1 MDTEL
6 DIIQRFFQ
14 EVENI
19 CTHEQALQEE
29 RNRKGE
35 NYNLFSI
42 LNIER
47 YELKHSALIAN
58 LLDPKGSHGCGDA
71 FLRAF
76 FEIALKERA
85 YPFEDCTHLHS
96 YTEYYTGPIAGDT
109 GGRID
114 ILVKSSHYGLIIENK
129 IYAGDQDKQLIRYDN
144 YGKEVFGADG
154 YLLVYL
160 TLYGYDASKESTATK
175 SAEEVGYLRLSYA
188 EDILRWLEQCV
199 RLADDK
205 PLVRESLNQYIRT
218 IKQLTYQDMNQENI
232 QKIIEL
238 TISHSKTV
246 ATILAHEAKIAKEI
260 RDKYIFPKL
269 EEYAKEKGWHF
280 CAKPDLTNP
289 TEIQFQKDDY
299 DSCIFISAGNS
310 RTTTIWDRVWIGVEY
325 IPQHKT
331 EANAPIDKL
340 ICLTESNDSYPKG
353 WEYLT
358 PWDWESAKN
367 FDKMKEEV
375 VNKVTKKLDEIIK
388 ELGKEQIKQS
398 CHTLHN
404 SLITSEG
411 KTSSSSKEKEV

>member
-6 DIIQRFFQ
+6 DIQRFFQ
-14 EVENI
+14 EVASI
-19 CTHEQALQEE
+19 CALEQAQQEE

-42 LNIER
+42 LSIER

-76 FEIALKERA
+76 FEIALKDLA
-85 YPFEDCTHLHS
+85 YPFEDCTLPDS
-96 YTEYYTGPIAGDT
+96 YTEYYTGPIVGDT

-114 ILVKSSHYGLIIENK
+114 ILVKSSRYGLIIENK

-144 YGKEVFGADG
+144 YGKETFGADG

-199 RLADDK
+199 QLADNK

-218 IKQLTYQDMNQENI
+218 IKQLTYQDMNQEDI
-232 QKIIEL
+232 KKIIDLAVDYPEV
-238 TISHSKTV
+238 V
-246 ATILAHEAKIAKEI
+246 ATLSSKRDAIAQRI
-260 RDKYIFPKL
+260 REKYIFAELRK
-269 EEYAKEKGWHF
+269 YADQKGW
-280 CAKPDLTNP
+280 LY
-289 TEIQFQKDDY
+289 DDSESSY
-299 DSCIFISAGNS
+299 NEEEPKIRLRKEGWDGSIIISADSENKKSNYGWWMNL
-310 RTTTIWDRVWIGVEY
+310 WIGIDSKVTGAKKLACLEKQSPEY
-325 IPQHKT
+325 PM
-331 EANAPIDKL
+331 
-340 ICLTESNDSYPKG
+340 G

-358 PWDWESAKN
+358 TPNWYSAEN
-367 FDKMKEEV
+367 FPAMKTRV
-375 VNKVTKKLDEIIK
+375 AQEIINK
-388 ELGKEQIKQS
+388 LNEIIEELFIK
-398 CHTLHN
+398 
-404 SLITSEG
+404 
-411 KTSSSSKEKEV
+411 

>member
-6 DIIQRFFQ
+6 DIQRFFQ
-14 EVENI
+14 EVASI
-19 CTHEQALQEE
+19 CALEQAQQEE

-42 LNIER
+42 LSIER

-76 FEIALKERA
+76 FEIALKDLA
-85 YPFEDCTHLHS
+85 YPFEDCTLPDS

-114 ILVKSSHYGLIIENK
+114 ILVKSSRYGLIIENK

-144 YGKEVFGADG
+144 YGKETFGADG

-199 RLADDK
+199 RLADNK

-232 QKIIEL
+232 QTIIDLAVDHPEV
-238 TISHSKTV
+238 V
-246 ATILAHEAKIAKEI
+246 ATLSSKRDAIAEGI
-260 RDKYIFPKL
+260 REKYIFAKL
-269 EEYAKEKGWHF
+269 EKYADQKGW
-280 CAKPDLTNP
+280 LY
-289 TEIQFQKDDY
+289 DDSESSY
-299 DSCIFISAGNS
+299 NEEEPKIRLRKEGWDGSIIISADSENKKSNYGWWMNL
-310 RTTTIWDRVWIGVEY
+310 WIGIDSKVTGAKKLACLEKQSPEY
-325 IPQHKT
+325 PM
-331 EANAPIDKL
+331 
-340 ICLTESNDSYPKG
+340 G

-358 PWDWESAKN
+358 TPNWYSAEN
-367 FDKMKEEV
+367 FPAMKTSVAQEII
-375 VNKVTKKLDEIIK
+375 NKLDEIIE
-388 ELGKEQIKQS
+388 ELSINK
-398 CHTLHN
+398 
-404 SLITSEG
+404 
-411 KTSSSSKEKEV
+411 

>member
-6 DIIQRFFQ
+6 DIQRFFQ
-14 EVENI
+14 EVASI
-19 CTHEQALQEE
+19 CALEQAQQEE

-42 LNIER
+42 LSIER

-76 FEIALKERA
+76 FEIALKDLA
-85 YPFEDCTHLHS
+85 YPFEDCTLPDS
-96 YTEYYTGPIAGDT
+96 YTEYYTGPIVGDT

-114 ILVKSSHYGLIIENK
+114 ILVKSSRYGLIIENK

-144 YGKEVFGADG
+144 YGKETFGADG

-199 RLADDK
+199 RLADNK

-232 QKIIEL
+232 QTIIDLAVDHPEV
-238 TISHSKTV
+238 V
-246 ATILAHEAKIAKEI
+246 ATLSSKRDAIAEGI
-260 RDKYIFPKL
+260 REKYIFAKL
-269 EEYAKEKGWHF
+269 EKYADQKGW
-280 CAKPDLTNP
+280 LY
-289 TEIQFQKDDY
+289 DDSESSY
-299 DSCIFISAGNS
+299 NEEEPKIRLRKEGWDGSIIISADSENKKSNYGWWMNL
-310 RTTTIWDRVWIGVEY
+310 WIGIDSKVTGAKKLACLEKQSPEY
-325 IPQHKT
+325 PM
-331 EANAPIDKL
+331 
-340 ICLTESNDSYPKG
+340 G

-358 PWDWESAKN
+358 TPNWYSAEN
-367 FDKMKEEV
+367 FPAMKTSVAQEII
-375 VNKVTKKLDEIIK
+375 NKLDEIIE
-388 ELGKEQIKQS
+388 ELGVK
-398 CHTLHN
+398 
-404 SLITSEG
+404 
-411 KTSSSSKEKEV
+411 

>member
-6 DIIQRFFQ
+6 DIQRFVQ
-14 EVENI
+14 EVASI
-19 CTHEQALQEE
+19 CALGQAQQEE

-42 LNIER
+42 LSIER

-129 IYAGDQDKQLIRYDN
+129 IYAGDQDKQLTRYDN
-144 YGKEVFGADG
+144 YGKTTFGADR

-199 RLADDK
+199 RLADNK

-232 QKIIEL
+232 RKIIDLAVDHPEV
-238 TISHSKTV
+238 V
-246 ATILAHEAKIAKEI
+246 ATLSSKRDAIAQGI
-260 RDKYIFPKL
+260 RKKYIFDKL
-269 EEYAKEKGWHF
+269 KEYADQKGWLF
-280 CAKPDLTNP
+280 DD
-289 TEIQFQKDDY
+289 TEIANPEGDNKIRLRKEGWDG
-299 DSCIFISAGNS
+299 SIIISADSEDKKSNYGWWINL
-310 RTTTIWDRVWIGVEY
+310 WIGIDSKVTGAKKLACLEKQSPEY
-325 IPQHKT
+325 PM
-331 EANAPIDKL
+331 
-340 ICLTESNDSYPKG
+340 G

-358 PWDWESAKN
+358 TPNWYSAEN
-367 FDKMKEEV
+367 FPAMKESVAKEII
-375 VNKVTKKLDEIIK
+375 NKLDEIIE
-388 ELGKEQIKQS
+388 ELGIK
-398 CHTLHN
+398 
-404 SLITSEG
+404 
-411 KTSSSSKEKEV
+411 

>member
-6 DIIQRFFQ
+6 DIQQFFQ
-14 EVENI
+14 EVASI
-19 CTHEQALQEE
+19 CALEQAQQEE

-76 FEIALKERA
+76 FEIALKGTA
-85 YPFEDCTHLHS
+85 YPFESSTPLDS
-96 YTEYYTGPIAGDT
+96 RTEHYTGPIAGDT

-144 YGKEVFGADG
+144 YGKEIFGADG

-188 EDILRWLEQCV
+188 EDILRWLEQCA
-199 RLADDK
+199 RLAYDK

-232 QKIIEL
+232 EKIIDLAVDHPEV
-238 TISHSKTV
+238 V
-246 ATILAHEAKIAKEI
+246 ATLSSNRDAIAQRI
-260 RDKYIFPKL
+260 RKKYIFDKL
-269 EEYAKEKGWHF
+269 KEYADQKGW
-280 CAKPDLTNP
+280 LY
-289 TEIQFQKDDY
+289 DDSESSY
-299 DSCIFISAGNS
+299 NEEEPKIRLRKEGWDGSIIISADSENKKSNYGWWMNL
-310 RTTTIWDRVWIGVEY
+310 WIGIDSKVTGAKKLACLEKQSPEY
-325 IPQHKT
+325 PM
-331 EANAPIDKL
+331 
-340 ICLTESNDSYPKG
+340 G

-358 PWDWESAKN
+358 TPNWYSAEH
-367 FDKMKEEV
+367 FPAMKTSV
-375 VNKVTKKLDEIIK
+375 AQEIISK
-388 ELGKEQIKQS
+388 LNEIIEELGVK
-398 CHTLHN
+398 
-404 SLITSEG
+404 
-411 KTSSSSKEKEV
+411 

>member
-6 DIIQRFFQ
+6 DIQRFFQ
-14 EVENI
+14 EVASI
-19 CTHEQALQEE
+19 CALEQAQQEE

-42 LNIER
+42 LSIER

-76 FEIALKERA
+76 FEIALKGTA
-85 YPFEDCTHLHS
+85 YPFESSTPPDS
-96 YTEYYTGPIAGDT
+96 YTEHYIGPIAGDT

-114 ILVKSSHYGLIIENK
+114 ILVKSSRYGLIIENK

-144 YGKEVFGADG
+144 YGKETFGADG

-160 TLYGYDASKESTATK
+160 TLYGCDASKESTATK

-199 RLADDK
+199 RLADNK

-232 QKIIEL
+232 QTIIDLAVDHPEV
-238 TISHSKTV
+238 V
-246 ATILAHEAKIAKEI
+246 ATLSSKRDAIAEGI
-260 RDKYIFPKL
+260 REKYIFAKL
-269 EEYAKEKGWHF
+269 EKYADQKGW
-280 CAKPDLTNP
+280 LY
-289 TEIQFQKDDY
+289 DDSESSY
-299 DSCIFISAGNS
+299 NEEEPKIRLRKEGWDGSIIISADSEDKKSNYGWWINL
-310 RTTTIWDRVWIGVEY
+310 WIGIDSKVTGAKKLACLEKQSPEY
-325 IPQHKT
+325 PM
-331 EANAPIDKL
+331 
-340 ICLTESNDSYPKG
+340 G

-358 PWDWESAKN
+358 TPNWYSAEN
-367 FDKMKEEV
+367 FPAMKTSVAE
-375 VNKVTKKLDEIIK
+375 EIISK
-388 ELGKEQIKQS
+388 LNEIIEELGVK
-398 CHTLHN
+398 
-404 SLITSEG
+404 
-411 KTSSSSKEKEV
+411 

>member
-6 DIIQRFFQ
+6 DIQRFFQ
-14 EVENI
+14 EVASI
-19 CTHEQALQEE
+19 CALGQAQQEE

-76 FEIALKERA
+76 FEIALKGTA
-85 YPFEDCTHLHS
+85 YPFESSTPPNS

-114 ILVKSSHYGLIIENK
+114 ILVKSSRYGLIIENK
-129 IYAGDQDKQLIRYDN
+129 IYAGDQDKQLTRYDN
-144 YGKEVFGADG
+144 YGKETFGADG

-188 EDILRWLEQCV
+188 EDILRWLKQCV
-199 RLADDK
+199 RLADNK

-218 IKQLTYQDMNQENI
+218 IKQLTYQDMNQKDI
-232 QKIIEL
+232 RKIIDLAVDHPEV
-238 TISHSKTV
+238 V
-246 ATILAHEAKIAKEI
+246 ATLSSKRDAIAQGI
-260 RDKYIFPKL
+260 RKKYIFAELKK
-269 EEYAKEKGWHF
+269 YADQKGW
-280 CAKPDLTNP
+280 LY
-289 TEIQFQKDDY
+289 DDSESSY
-299 DSCIFISAGNS
+299 NEEEPKIRFRKEGWDGSIIISADSENKKSNYGWWMNL
-310 RTTTIWDRVWIGVEY
+310 WIGIDSKEAGAKKLACLEKQSPEY
-325 IPQHKT
+325 PM
-331 EANAPIDKL
+331 
-340 ICLTESNDSYPKG
+340 G

-358 PWDWESAKN
+358 TPNWYSAEN
-367 FDKMKEEV
+367 FPAMKTSVAEEII
-375 VNKVTKKLDEIIK
+375 NKLDEIIE
-388 ELGKEQIKQS
+388 ELGVK
-398 CHTLHN
+398 
-404 SLITSEG
+404 
-411 KTSSSSKEKEV
+411 

>member
-19 CTHEQALQEE
+19 CTHEQELQEE
-29 RNRKGE
+29 RHRKGE

-76 FEIALKERA
+76 FEIALKGTA
-85 YPFEDCTHLHS
+85 YPFESSTPPQS

-114 ILVKSSHYGLIIENK
+114 ILVKSSRYGLIIENK

-144 YGKEVFGADG
+144 YGKETFGADG

-160 TLYGYDASKESTATK
+160 TLYGCDASKESTATK

-199 RLADDK
+199 RLAYDK
-205 PLVRESLNQYIRT
+205 PLVRESLNQYIQT

-232 QKIIEL
+232 EKIIDLAVDHPEV
-238 TISHSKTV
+238 V
-246 ATILAHEAKIAKEI
+246 ATLSSKLDAIAQRI
-260 RDKYIFPKL
+260 RKKYIFAKL
-269 EEYAKEKGWHF
+269 RKYADQKGWQF
-280 CAKPDLTNP
+280 DDTEITNP
-289 TEIQFQKDDY
+289 QGEPNIRLRKEGWDG
-299 DSCIFISAGNS
+299 SIIISADSENKKSNYGWWMNL
-310 RTTTIWDRVWIGVEY
+310 WIGIDSKEAGAKKLACLEKQSPEY
-325 IPQHKT
+325 PM
-331 EANAPIDKL
+331 
-340 ICLTESNDSYPKG
+340 G

-358 PWDWESAKN
+358 TPNWYSAEN
-367 FDKMKEEV
+367 FPAMKTSVAEEIIS
-375 VNKVTKKLDEIIK
+375 KLDEIIE
-388 ELGKEQIKQS
+388 ELGIK
-398 CHTLHN
+398 
-404 SLITSEG
+404 
-411 KTSSSSKEKEV
+411 

>member
-1 MDTEL
+1 MDTKL
-6 DIIQRFFQ
+6 DIQLFFQ
-14 EVENI
+14 EGASI
-19 CTHEQALQEE
+19 CALEQAQQEE

-42 LNIER
+42 LSIER

-129 IYAGDQDKQLIRYDN
+129 IYAGDQDKQLTRYDN
-144 YGKEVFGADG
+144 YGKETFGADG

-188 EDILRWLEQCV
+188 KDILLWLKECV
-199 RLADDK
+199 RLADNK

-218 IKQLTYQDMNQENI
+218 IKQLTYQDMNQEDI
-232 QKIIEL
+232 QKIIDLAVDHPEV
-238 TISHSKTV
+238 V
-246 ATILAHEAKIAKEI
+246 ATLSSKRDAIAEGI
-260 RDKYIFPKL
+260 REKYIFAKL
-269 EEYAKEKGWHF
+269 KEYADQKGW
-280 CAKPDLTNP
+280 LY
-289 TEIQFQKDDY
+289 DDSESSY
-299 DSCIFISAGNS
+299 NEEEPKIRFRKEGWDGSIIISADSENKKSNYGWWMNL
-310 RTTTIWDRVWIGVEY
+310 WIGIDSKEAGAKKLACLEKQSPEY
-325 IPQHKT
+325 PM
-331 EANAPIDKL
+331 
-340 ICLTESNDSYPKG
+340 G

-358 PWDWESAKN
+358 TPNWYSAEN
-367 FDKMKEEV
+367 FPAMKTSVAEEII
-375 VNKVTKKLDEIIK
+375 NKLDEIIE
-388 ELGKEQIKQS
+388 ELSINK
-398 CHTLHN
+398 
-404 SLITSEG
+404 
-411 KTSSSSKEKEV
+411 

>member
-6 DIIQRFFQ
+6 DIQQFFR

-19 CTHEQALQEE
+19 CTREQALQEE
-29 RNRKGE
+29 RHRKGE

-114 ILVKSSHYGLIIENK
+114 ILVKSSCYGLIIENK
-129 IYAGDQDKQLIRYDN
+129 IYAGDQDKQLTRYDN
-144 YGKEVFGADG
+144 YGKETFGADG

-160 TLYGYDASKESTATK
+160 TLYGSDASKESTATK
-175 SAEEVGYLRLSYA
+175 RAEEVGYLRLSYA

-199 RLADDK
+199 RLADNK

-218 IKQLTYQDMNQENI
+218 IKQLTYQDMNQEDI
-232 QKIIEL
+232 QKIIDLAVDYPEVAATL
-238 TISHSKTV
+238 SSKRD
-246 ATILAHEAKIAKEI
+246 AIAQGI
-260 RDKYIFPKL
+260 REKYIFAKL
-269 EEYAKEKGWHF
+269 KEYADQKGWLF
-280 CAKPDLTNP
+280 DS
-289 TEIQFQKDDY
+289 TEIANPKGDNKIRLRKEGWDG
-299 DSCIFISAGNS
+299 SIIISADSEDKKSNYGWWINL
-310 RTTTIWDRVWIGVEY
+310 WIGIDSKVTGAKKLACLEKQSPEY
-325 IPQHKT
+325 PM
-331 EANAPIDKL
+331 
-340 ICLTESNDSYPKG
+340 G

-358 PWDWESAKN
+358 TPNWYSAEN
-367 FDKMKEEV
+367 FPAMKTSVAKEII
-375 VNKVTKKLDEIIK
+375 NKLDEIIE
-388 ELGKEQIKQS
+388 ELGIK
-398 CHTLHN
+398 
-404 SLITSEG
+404 
-411 KTSSSSKEKEV
+411 

>member
-6 DIIQRFFQ
+6 DIQRFFQ
-14 EVENI
+14 EVASI
-19 CTHEQALQEE
+19 CALEQAQQEE

-42 LNIER
+42 LSIER

-58 LLDPKGSHGCGDA
+58 LLDPKGSHGCDDT

-76 FEIALKERA
+76 FEIALKGTA
-85 YPFEDCTHLHS
+85 YPFESSTPPHS

-114 ILVKSSHYGLIIENK
+114 ILVESKSSHYGLIIENK
-129 IYAGDQDKQLIRYDN
+129 IYAGDQDKQLTRYDN
-144 YGKEVFGADG
+144 YGKETFGADG

-199 RLADDK
+199 RLADNK

-232 QKIIEL
+232 QTIIDLAVDHPEV
-238 TISHSKTV
+238 V
-246 ATILAHEAKIAKEI
+246 ATLSSKRDAIAQGI
-260 RDKYIFPKL
+260 RKKYIFDKL
-269 EEYAKEKGWHF
+269 KEYADQKGW
-280 CAKPDLTNP
+280 LY
-289 TEIQFQKDDY
+289 DDSESSY
-299 DSCIFISAGNS
+299 NEEEPKIRFRKEGWDDSIIISADSEDKKSNYGWWINL
-310 RTTTIWDRVWIGVEY
+310 WIGIDSKVTGAKKLACLEKQSPEY
-325 IPQHKT
+325 PM
-331 EANAPIDKL
+331 
-340 ICLTESNDSYPKG
+340 G

-358 PWDWESAKN
+358 TPNWYSAEN
-367 FDKMKEEV
+367 FPAMKTSVAQEII
-375 VNKVTKKLDEIIK
+375 NKLDEIIE
-388 ELGKEQIKQS
+388 ELSINK
-398 CHTLHN
+398 
-404 SLITSEG
+404 
-411 KTSSSSKEKEV
+411 